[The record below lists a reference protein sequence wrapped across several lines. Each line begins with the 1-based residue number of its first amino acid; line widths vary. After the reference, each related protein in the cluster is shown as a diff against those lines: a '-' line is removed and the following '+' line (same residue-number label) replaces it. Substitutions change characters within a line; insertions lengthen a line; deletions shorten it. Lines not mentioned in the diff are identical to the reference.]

1 MFASFVYNDTWF
13 ALLLVLHVSG
23 AIIGLGPSFA
33 FSIIGPAIG
42 KQEAPAAS
50 LALMKVM
57 EKIERGLVLPILIVV
72 QLTTGILLIFNRH
85 LDAGFFHSN
94 RAWLLAGIGVYIVAM
109 AISMGV
115 NVPAM
120 GKLIHMAENGQAG
133 TPEFGKLVKVTQSL
147 GPVLTVLA
155 LAIMVLMIW
164 KPGGQCGPLIR
175 C

>member
-1 MFASFVYNDTWF
+1 MFASFVFNDTWF
-13 ALLLVLHVSG
+13 TLLLVLHVSG

-72 QLTTGILLIFNRH
+72 QLTTGILLIFTRQ

-94 RAWLLAGIGVYIVAM
+94 RAWLLAGLGVYIVAM
-109 AISMGV
+109 AIPLRV
-115 NVPAM
+115 LVPAVA
-120 GKLIHMAENGQAG
+120 KLIHMAENGQAG
-133 TPEFGKLVKVTQSL
+133 SPGFVELVSPARPV
-147 GPVLTVLA
+147 GP
-155 LAIMVLMIW
+155 
-164 KPGGQCGPLIR
+164 P
-175 C
+175 

>member
-57 EKIERGLVLPILIVV
+57 E
-72 QLTTGILLIFNRH
+72 
-85 LDAGFFHSN
+85 
-94 RAWLLAGIGVYIVAM
+94 
-109 AISMGV
+109 
-115 NVPAM
+115 
-120 GKLIHMAENGQAG
+120 
-133 TPEFGKLVKVTQSL
+133 
-147 GPVLTVLA
+147 
-155 LAIMVLMIW
+155 
-164 KPGGQCGPLIR
+164 
-175 C
+175 